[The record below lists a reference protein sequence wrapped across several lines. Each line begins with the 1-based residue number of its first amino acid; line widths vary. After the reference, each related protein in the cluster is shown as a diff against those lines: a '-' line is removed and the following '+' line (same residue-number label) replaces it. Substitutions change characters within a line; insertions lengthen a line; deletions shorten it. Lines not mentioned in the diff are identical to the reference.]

1 MAQPVLDDAPV
12 PRDDVVLP
20 LGVLLVYLRQI
31 LEAPPAAVIIREV
44 TEIVPRIEL
53 RILSLTGA
61 IRAVVAAAVEV
72 PAVRAGVGIHA
83 VEDEPYPLLLPFRAQ
98 VLEILHSPEYRVG
111 ARIVRGIVAVVRPR
125 FDYGVEVH
133 NANAELFEIRQL
145 LLYAFQRPAVEI
157 VGAVGLLPAAR
168 LPAYRLIKAC
178 VQLRCLTEALV
189 VLYPRLRRAVVRESK
204 TIREYLVH
212 HPFSEPCRCFKALF
226 IHRQPE
232 ARLTVRAYPA
242 GIARRVRTEPLRAVI
257 RLYIERIPERLR
269 LLGQH
274 EVYIIYVS
282 VVFHGAA
289 VLHIVA
295 P

>member
-12 PRDDVVLP
+12 PGNDVVLP
-20 LGVLLVYLRQI
+20 LGVLLVHLRQI

-44 TEIVPRIEL
+44 TEVVPRIEL

-83 VEDEPYPLLLPFRAQ
+83 VKDEPYPLLLSLRAQ

-189 VLYPRLRRAVVRESK
+189 VLYTRLRRAVVRESK

-232 ARLTVRAYPA
+232 ARL
-242 GIARRVRTEPLRAVI
+242 
-257 RLYIERIPERLR
+257 
-269 LLGQH
+269 
-274 EVYIIYVS
+274 
-282 VVFHGAA
+282 AA
-289 VLHIVA
+289 
-295 P
+295 